1 MNHFLANNENW
12 YCPDPNQTERL
23 ILYYTI
29 FEQTNRQTCLPTFL
43 IILKSSELRSR
54 SCEKIEWE
62 VMSGRLIYLTR
73 LMKQN
78 SSIRGLRR
86 SCSSSSDCREETESP
101 GPPSLP
107 GTCCM
112 SGCANCVWLDYA
124 EEMVKYYE
132 TLGKKME
139 LSELLNTLDDNVD
152 DPMVKAFL
160 TMELKSKYLFK
171 K

>member
-1 MNHFLANNENW
+1 M
-12 YCPDPNQTERL
+12 PR
-23 ILYYTI
+23 
-29 FEQTNRQTCLPTFL
+29 
-43 IILKSSELRSR
+43 SSKRS
-54 SCEKIEWE
+54 W
-62 VMSGRLIYLTR
+62 SGRR
-73 LMKQN
+73 N
-78 SSIRGLRR
+78 F
-86 SCSSSSDCREETESP
+86 CSSSDWSEEAGGEGGG

>member
-1 MNHFLANNENW
+1 MIM
-12 YCPDPNQTERL
+12 TGR
-23 ILYYTI
+23 I
-29 FEQTNRQTCLPTFL
+29 FH
-43 IILKSSELRSR
+43 
-54 SCEKIEWE
+54 
-62 VMSGRLIYLTR
+62 LTR
-73 LMKQN
+73 LMKQT
-78 SSIRGLRR
+78 SSSSVRGWRR
-86 SCSSSSDCREETESP
+86 SCSSSSDCREEAGAG

-160 TMELKSKYLFK
+160 TMELKSKYLFNK